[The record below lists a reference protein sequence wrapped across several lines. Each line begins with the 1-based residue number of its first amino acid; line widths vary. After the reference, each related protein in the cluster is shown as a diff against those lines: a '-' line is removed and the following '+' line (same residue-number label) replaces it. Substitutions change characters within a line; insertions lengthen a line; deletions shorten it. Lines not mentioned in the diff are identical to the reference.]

1 MKLRV
6 AVAGAEYACLSRMLE
21 PRPSRF
27 RAATVRER
35 YASGAVFAR
44 PEGMHS
50 MRNLTPDARFLTVAA
65 QYAAPYR
72 MQAIKSLE
80 ESAS

>member
-50 MRNLTPDARFLTVAA
+50 MRNLTPDARA
-65 QYAAPYR
+65 AAPYR
-72 MQAIKSLE
+72 MQTIKSLE
-80 ESAS
+80 ESA